1 MTRVPLLYDSRIVVA
16 EPGPNDVVL
25 RPPPPRDQ
33 IEDVGAAVRE
43 ALAFPLAGQPL
54 AELVVPGSAAT
65 IVIEQPSLPIPVV
78 QAGPRNAAI
87 AAVSDELERLG
98 ADRLTILV
106 AGGLMRRTTPREMG
120 FLFSPEFRRRFRGR
134 VIVHDAEADDLVDLG
149 RTGNVQLS
157 VHPALVET
165 DLVITVTA
173 AESVLHGGPAALLS
187 ASGRESLRAAG
198 ALSLLET
205 SASQGWRLALE
216 IERRLSEQVPLTGVS
231 IALNTPRVAGPF
243 SGYPHDEAATERI
256 VDSRMRRVFQLAPG
270 RVRQRVLDRLTRE
283 QTASAVYG
291 GTPSVAHA
299 EALLR
304 GTLFKGIELDAP
316 LDALV
321 IGIPPTTP
329 FIPRERP
336 NPVSASYLGLGL
348 ALRLWRNMPP
358 IVPGGTAI
366 LVHPLPRR
374 FPRPTQVP
382 YRALF
387 FDPRTA
393 RDINAMRDAEQ
404 AAVLD
409 ERALADYRAGRACHP
424 LQPFVEWSACD
435 ASAHRLGAVLIAG
448 CRDAQAARQL
458 GFVPVHGLGAAL
470 EMARGRG
477 AQRIGYLLSPPY
489 VPLVVSG
496 DEPRRNLVP

>member
-1 MTRVPLLYDSRIVVA
+1 MTRIPLLYDARIVVA
-16 EPGPNDVVL
+16 EPGPEDVIL
-25 RPPPPRDQ
+25 RPPLPRDE

-43 ALAFPLAGQPL
+43 ALAFPLAGPAL
-54 AELVVPGSAAT
+54 GRLVGNGSTAT
-65 IVIEQPSLPIPVV
+65 IVIEQPSLPIPGV
-78 QAGPRNAAI
+78 QIGPRHAAI

-98 ADRLTILV
+98 ARQVTILV

-134 VIVHDAEADDLVDLG
+134 VVVHDAEAEDLVDLG
-149 RTGNVQLS
+149 RAGNVQLRIN
-157 VHPALVET
+157 PALVET
-165 DLVITVTA
+165 DLVVTVTA
-173 AESVLHGGPAALLS
+173 AESVLHGGPAALLA

-205 SASQGWRLALE
+205 SASQGWRIAVE
-216 IERRLSEQVPLTGVS
+216 IERRLTERVKLIGVS
-231 IALNTPRVAGPF
+231 LTLNAPRVAGPF
-243 SGYPHDEAATERI
+243 AGYPQDQEAIERMLR
-256 VDSRMRRVFQLAPG
+256 S
-270 RVRQRVLDRLTRE
+270 RVRRLFQIAPAPMRQRILDGLPRE
-283 QTASAVYG
+283 QTASAVHG

-299 EALLR
+299 EALIR
-304 GTLFKGIELDAP
+304 GTHFKGIVLDEP

-329 FIPRERP
+329 SIPRERP
-336 NPVSASYLGLGL
+336 NPVSAAYLGLGL
-348 ALRLWRNMPP
+348 ALRMWRNMPP

-366 LVHPLPRR
+366 LVHPMPRR
-374 FPRPTQVP
+374 FPRPTQIP

-387 FDPRTA
+387 YDHRTA
-393 RDINAMRDAEQ
+393 HDIEAMRDAED
-404 AAVLD
+404 AAVQD
-409 ERALADYRAGRACHP
+409 PVAIEEYRSGRACHP

-470 EMARGRG
+470 ELARGRG
-477 AQRIGYLLSPPY
+477 AKRIGYLMAPPY
-489 VPLVVSG
+489 VPIVVSG
-496 DEPRRNLVP
+496 